1 MGDFL
6 DLYID
11 SFMIVAIL
19 IGSVWLVK
27 VSTIKDK
34 RYKKGEKIIDVGI
47 LKTLLIIIKSILVSV
62 PLALIVA
69 LFRFFY

>member
-47 LKTLLIIIKSILVSV
+47 LKTLLIVIKSILISV

>member
-6 DLYID
+6 HLYVD
-11 SFMIVAIL
+11 SFKIVAIL
-19 IGSVWLVK
+19 IASLWLVK

-47 LKTLLIIIKSILVSV
+47 LKILLIIIKSILIAI

-69 LFRFFY
+69 FFRLF

>member
-11 SFMIVAIL
+11 SFVIVAIS

-34 RYKKGEKIIDVGI
+34 RYKKGEKIIDAGI
-47 LKTLLIIIKSILVSV
+47 LKSVLIIIKSILVSV

-69 LFRFFY
+69 LFLFFY